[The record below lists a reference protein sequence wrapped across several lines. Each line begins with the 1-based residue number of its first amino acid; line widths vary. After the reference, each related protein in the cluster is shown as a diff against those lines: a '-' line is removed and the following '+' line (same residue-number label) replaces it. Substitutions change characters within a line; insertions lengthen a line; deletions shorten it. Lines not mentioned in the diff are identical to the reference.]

1 MEILKKRL
9 IRLPL
14 QFFAEG
20 AEGGADG
27 EGAES
32 GTENSADMDM
42 FMARMEQ
49 KYGITDGVASAQAAE
64 AVRAEGSVA
73 HSEEAGNA
81 EADDEG
87 ADATEEPTEPTADT
101 RTPEEEFDELI
112 RSDKFKGVFSK
123 RVSDIVQDRYKAQTD
138 AKTEADKHKADA
150 DRYRAAL
157 GAFASKYG
165 KSADDTEGILAAIA
179 ADDSLL
185 EAEAYK
191 KGTSVESLRESK
203 KQADELTRTK
213 GELEDLRARL
223 DAEEKDKALRADAAR
238 WSAEAKE
245 TVKLYPDFDIKSE
258 LRNPEFMKY
267 LQRDRMS
274 VTQAYRH
281 AHLDEIMAK
290 EAAAIERQAEQNAA
304 KAVQKNQ
311 ARIREGASAAR
322 RSQSAPKIDVRN
334 MTDADYSRIEEML
347 ERGEPVTL
355 DTFR

>member
-32 GTENSADMDM
+32 GTENSDDMDM

-87 ADATEEPTEPTADT
+87 AAAAEPTEPTADT

-112 RSDKFKGVFSK
+112 RSDKYKGIYGKKISAA
-123 RVSDIVQDRYKAQTD
+123 IADRFKAQRD
-138 AKTEADKHKADA
+138 AKSEADKHKADA

-191 KGTSVESLRESK
+191 KGTSVESLRESM

-213 GELEDLRARL
+213 GELEDLRAKL
-223 DAEEKDKALRADAAR
+223 DAEEKDKELRADAAR
-238 WSAEAKE
+238 WAAEAKE
-245 TVKLYPDFDIKSE
+245 TVKLYPDFDIKTE

-267 LQRDRMS
+267 LQRDKMS

-290 EAAAIERQAEQNAA
+290 ETAAIERQAEQNAA

-322 RSQSAPKIDVRN
+322 KGQSTPKIDVRN
-334 MTDADYSRIEEML
+334 MTDADYARIEDML

-355 DTFR
+355 GTFR